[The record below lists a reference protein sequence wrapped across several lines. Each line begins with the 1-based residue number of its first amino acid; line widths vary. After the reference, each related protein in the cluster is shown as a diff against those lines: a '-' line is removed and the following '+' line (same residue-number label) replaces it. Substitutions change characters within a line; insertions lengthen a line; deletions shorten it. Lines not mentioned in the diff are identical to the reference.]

1 MAPHL
6 SLRARLGLS
15 AALVVALVVGTTT
28 LLKDRYVMSA
38 IEGGGG
44 GGGLVAVVRDGCV
57 MSAIEEE
64 AREASAATA
73 MGVAGELGERG
84 GFPDEADVDALLS
97 GFTRAAPALQSLTVT
112 RAGGAPDSV
121 LSTDESPAPEALALA
136 AQAVA
141 DGRVVASPPGALLDY
156 VAGAFGKAPGRH
168 GAVVAAVSLEAAQ
181 RVRRQTERAAIAF
194 AVGAILALVIAL
206 DFLARRIV
214 LRPLAAMQ

>member
-38 IEGGGG
+38 T
-44 GGGLVAVVRDGCV
+44 
-57 MSAIEEE
+57 EEE

-97 GFTRAAPALQSLTVT
+97 DFTRAAPALQSLTVT
-112 RAGGAPDSV
+112 RAGGGPDSV
-121 LSTDESPAPEALALA
+121 LSTDESPAPEAL
-136 AQAVA
+136 
-141 DGRVVASPPGALLDY
+141 
-156 VAGAFGKAPGRH
+156 
-168 GAVVAAVSLEAAQ
+168 
-181 RVRRQTERAAIAF
+181 
-194 AVGAILALVIAL
+194 
-206 DFLARRIV
+206 
-214 LRPLAAMQ
+214 